1 MSGTEVAGTPRIAG
15 LYGKMPARG
24 DFISRRLDTEFVHD
38 WDAWLQRIIAESRE
52 RLGSTWLESFL
63 AAPVWRFAVPA
74 GMFSSS
80 AWVGL
85 MLPSVDR
92 VGRYFPLTL
101 AASMGSGNIDV
112 PSTLAKALPWLDSLE
127 EVALQALLPD
137 LDVELFDSKL
147 MQNALPE
154 GVPVLLPINDDTIPL
169 EVSAPTFVVW
179 RVPPGAGGTWIDGLL
194 EEAVLGPRASSAVWM
209 TRGGDTVPSSVALCS
224 DLISGVQY
232 CAMLDGRWSD
242 HAWTVAPGALYC
254 DPLVRGVDFPGA
266 QGKSAEDPQLG
277 APPNQEERTAM
288 DSKSAQ

>member
-1 MSGTEVAGTPRIAG
+1 MPGTEVSARSVG
-15 LYGKMPARG
+15 LYGKLPARG
-24 DFISRRLDTEFVHD
+24 DFISRRFDTEFVRD
-38 WDAWLQRIIAESRE
+38 WDKWLQRIIAESRE
-52 RLGSTWLESFL
+52 RLGSVWLESFL

-112 PSTLAKALPWLDSLE
+112 ASTLGKALPWLDSLE
-127 EVALQALLPD
+127 ELALQALLPD

-147 MQNALPE
+147 MQHALPD
-154 GVPVLLPINDDTIPL
+154 GLPVLSPISEDTIPL

-179 RVPPGAGGTWIDGLL
+179 RMPSDAGERSIERLL
-194 EEAVLGPRASSAVWM
+194 QEPLIGPRAASAVWM
-209 TRGGDTVPSSVALCS
+209 TRGGDTVPGSVAVCS
-224 DLISGVQY
+224 DLISGIHY

-254 DPLVRGVDFPGA
+254 DPLAPGVDFPSA
-266 QGKSAEDPQLG
+266 QGKSAEDPQLS

-288 DSKSAQ
+288 DGKSAQ